1 MSNEKSRMPENAEQ
15 QSAEQPEIPRG
26 VENPEI
32 IDLIR
37 RDPASGEVDLVVLE
51 QRRWGSDPQQLAQFD
66 EKLNRYLTY
75 VLNGF
80 LARQY
85 PQYEGMPTRI
95 VIDCAE
101 PPEGQ
106 DVLRFFAGVERVC
119 EANGV
124 GFAIRAGGPRGP
136 GTDDSAA
143 DRSGMPEEQG

>member
-1 MSNEKSRMPENAEQ
+1 MAGSDIQGSGETGAANGQEEPMQ
-15 QSAEQPEIPRG
+15 RG

-37 RDPASGEVDLVVLE
+37 LDRQRGEVDLVVLE
-51 QRRWGSDPQQLAQFD
+51 KRPWGSDPQQMAQFD

-75 VLNGF
+75 LLNGF

-101 PPEGQ
+101 PPESQ
-106 DVLRFFAGVERVC
+106 EVLRFFAGVERVC
-119 EANGV
+119 EMNDI
-124 GFAIRAGGPRGP
+124 GFAIRAGRG
-136 GTDDSAA
+136 DS
-143 DRSGMPEEQG
+143 EEEG